1 MEYLW
6 EEVQVWDEGGLKD
19 DRDVTGVEE
28 FDWIRNFVAS
38 NSSVTESQFNSETLE
53 VDDDEEYDDRS

>member
-19 DRDVTGVEE
+19 DRDVAGVEE

-53 VDDDEEYDDRS
+53 VDDDEEYNDRS